1 MEFATFGANGMTCGV
16 CVTSVSKT
24 LRALPGVSDVP
35 VSLAD
40 HRIDLKFDERRAS
53 VDAMAIP
60 RMPRATRWQEQ
71 PPDRTRRRV
80 AVALEAVVASMAM
93 KEAGDQRAWCIARC
107 AIPRYPIMAM
117 RSAQLRR

>member
-53 VDAMAIP
+53 VDAMRDTSHAAGYEMAGTAAGQDKAP
-60 RMPRATRWQEQ
+60 RCCC
-71 PPDRTRRRV
+71 
-80 AVALEAVVASMAM
+80 S
-93 KEAGDQRAWCIARC
+93 
-107 AIPRYPIMAM
+107 
-117 RSAQLRR
+117 